1 MAKTVNV
8 EKIVNEMEA
17 KEDLCFTRSERLLL
31 EIAVLKGSIATL
43 DIQREEIKE
52 LAILKAK
59 HELRIKPKQH
69 WFKQLFKG
77 IKK

>member
-1 MAKTVNV
+1 MPKIVNV

-31 EIAVLKGSIATL
+31 EIAVLKGAMATL

-52 LAILKAK
+52 LNM
-59 HELRIKPKQH
+59 LRARHDNSKLN
-69 WFKQLFKG
+69 WLERLFKG
-77 IKK
+77 IK